1 MEQKRI
7 RVIEFS
13 GESCAN
19 CYSLIPI
26 LNSIMKNFED
36 AILEHVE
43 VTPENIRE
51 VEKYDID
58 RVPTIIVLKDNV
70 EIARCRGYQPEEILA
85 IWLEN
90 KIEQARR
97 K

>member
-43 VTPENIRE
+43 VIPENIRE